1 MFAKAVRHRLLGQAS
16 WQINSRLGI
25 VRWAKTRTM
34 ANLIVPPEAEMLS
47 KSAWRKAFGPALS
60 QLDQKDITTQSVK
73 ATETLTSLPMYQ
85 DAKSISVFLAM
96 PDGELQTE
104 GIVRH
109 ALKAG
114 KKVFVPYITRKPASM
129 HMLRLEDEADLD
141 SMQPDKWGIPSLST
155 ESIDARVNC
164 FGHRGIDQQNQDS
177 QSQEVDAGLD
187 LILLPCVAFDQEYNR
202 LGHGKGYY
210 DRFLTRYFET
220 VGKNGD
226 SYRKPY
232 LIGLALVEQF
242 LPDPI
247 RLPMEEWDHKV
258 DALVVGGRFLVRVP
272 PASRTS

>member
-1 MFAKAVRHRLLGQAS
+1 MFAEAARHRLLGQPL

-25 VRWAKTRTM
+25 VCWANTRTM
-34 ANLIVPPEAEMLS
+34 ANLIMPPEAEMAS
-47 KSAWRKAFGPALS
+47 KSAWRKAFGRVLS
-60 QLDQKDITTQSVK
+60 QLEQKNITAQSVQ
-73 ATETLTSLPMYQ
+73 ATEKLISMPVYQ
-85 DAKSISVFLAM
+85 DARSISVFLAM
-96 PDGELQTE
+96 PNGELQTE

-114 KKVFVPYITRKPASM
+114 KNVFVPYIKRKPASM

-141 SMQPDKWGIPSLST
+141 SMQPDKWGIPSLNT
-155 ESIDARVNC
+155 ETIDARVNC
-164 FGHRGIDQQNQDS
+164 FGYRGIELQNQDS
-177 QSQEVDAGLD
+177 QSQEFDAGLD
-187 LILLPCVAFDQEYNR
+187 LVLLPCVAFDQEYNR

-220 VGKNGD
+220 VGMNGD

-232 LIGLALVEQF
+232 LIGLALAEQF
-242 LPDPI
+242 LPDPN

-258 DALVVGGRFLVRVP
+258 DALLLGDRLLVRVP